1 MTETMTM
8 AEAAPTASG
17 NPTNPLSGQ
26 AAATAEA
33 LYGNTQRTDQGSPP
47 AVADATKPAQPVGN
61 QPVDPAQAKGEAE
74 AKPEAKQGAPEKYEF
89 KSPEGQG
96 FDPET
101 MKVYG
106 EVAKELNLSQES
118 AQKILDRMAPT
129 VAQRQVAAIQQVHAQ
144 WAEASRTDQEFGG
157 DKLMD
162 NLGVAK
168 KALDSFG
175 TPELRS
181 LLNDS
186 GLGNHPE
193 IIRFMVRAG
202 RAISEDRFVGG
213 SAPSPGRGSVKDFN
227 SAAAAL
233 YSNQSQL

>member
-1 MTETMTM
+1 MNETMTM

-26 AAATAEA
+26 AAATADA

-47 AVADATKPAQPVGN
+47 AVVDATKPAQPVGDKS
-61 QPVDPAQAKGEAE
+61 VDPAQAKGEAE
-74 AKPEAKQGAPEKYEF
+74 AKTDAKQEAPAQYEF
-89 KSPEGQG
+89 KSPDGQG
-96 FDPET
+96 FDPEA
-101 MKVYG
+101 MKVYA
-106 EVAKELNLSQES
+106 EVAKELNLSQDS
-118 AQKILDRMAPT
+118 AQKILDRMGPT
-129 VAQRQVAAIQQVHAQ
+129 VAQRQAAAIQKVQAE
-144 WAEASRTDQEFGG
+144 WAEASRTDKEFGG
-157 DKLMD
+157 DTLMD

-213 SAPSPGRGSVKDFN
+213 SAPSPSRGSVKDFN

-233 YSNQSQL
+233 YSNQPQL